1 MASIKIHPVRRINAT
16 IRVPGDKSISHR
28 SALIGGL
35 TDGELRVNGFLPS
48 EDCLA
53 SLSAM
58 QAMGVEIDRITETSF
73 LLKGCSGKLRPA
85 LEPIDC
91 GNSGTTIR
99 LLAGIVA
106 GQPGFSTRLFGDES
120 LGRRPMKRIVDP
132 LTLMGT
138 EVICEG
144 KDQRPPLV
152 IKGCQLKP
160 ITYKMS
166 VASAQLKS
174 CILLAGLQTE
184 GKTIVQQPIICRDH
198 TERMLEYFRA
208 SISTV
213 DNVITLYGGTKL
225 HARDLEIPGDFS
237 SAAFW
242 LVAAAAL
249 PGARMTLPN
258 VGLNPTRTG
267 LINVLIRMGAQIQ
280 ENVENTSSE
289 PLGTLTIPEGTTL
302 RSTNIGGDE
311 IPNIIDELPIIA
323 VAAALAKGTTTIK
336 DAQELRV
343 KESDRL
349 AALALNLRA
358 FGVPVEE
365 TSDGLIIQ
373 GGAPLTGACVQSFGD
388 HRIAMAFSI
397 LALFAKGSSV
407 IENTACIATS
417 YPTFERNLSEVLDAD
432 LSGHFNIKWPFL
444 TKKKIDPTPSTDS
457 SNL

>member
-1 MASIKIHPVRRINAT
+1 MASLKVRPIRRLQAS

-28 SALIGGL
+28 SAMIGGL
-35 TDGELRVNGFLPS
+35 TEGELRVSGFLPS

-58 QAMGVEIDRITETSF
+58 QALGVEVDRINETSF
-73 LLKGCSGKLRPA
+73 ILKGSGGKLSPA

-99 LLAGIVA
+99 LLSGVVA
-106 GQPGFSTRLFGDES
+106 GQAGFSTRLFGDES
-120 LGRRPMKRIVDP
+120 LARRPMKRIVDP
-132 LTLMGT
+132 LQLMGAQ
-138 EVICEG
+138 IDCEG

-152 IKGCQLKP
+152 VHGAKLKP
-160 ITYKMS
+160 IHYKMP

-174 CILLAGLQTE
+174 CILLAGLQTQ
-184 GKTIVQQPIICRDH
+184 GKTTVEQPIVCRDH

-208 SISTV
+208 SIRTV
-213 DNVITLYGGTKL
+213 DNKIELYGGNRL
-225 HARDLEIPGDFS
+225 YARDLEIPGDFS

-242 LVAAAAL
+242 LVAAAAM
-249 PGARMTLPN
+249 PGARVTLPN

-267 LINVLIRMGAQIQ
+267 LLNVLMRMGAQIKEQ
-280 ENVENTSSE
+280 IQNAGPE
-289 PLGTLTIPEGTTL
+289 PVGTLMIEEGSRLRGTT
-302 RSTNIGGDE
+302 IGGSE
-311 IPNIIDELPIIA
+311 IPNVIDELPIIA
-323 VAAALAKGTTTIK
+323 VAGALAEGTTIIK

-365 TSDGLIIQ
+365 TEDGLIIQ
-373 GGAPLTGACVQSFGD
+373 GRAPLQGARVNSLGD

-397 LALFAKGSSV
+397 LALFAEGSSL

-417 YPTFERNLSEVLDAD
+417 YPSFERDLNEVLDAD
-432 LSGHFNIKWPFL
+432 LSGRFSFKWPFN
-444 TKKKIDPTPSTDS
+444 KKSKKPSPVA
-457 SNL
+457 

>member
-1 MASIKIHPVRRINAT
+1 MASIKVHPVRRLHAT
-16 IRVPGDKSISHR
+16 ITVPGDKSISHR

-35 TDGELRVNGFLPS
+35 TDGELRVTGFLPS

-53 SLSAM
+53 SLTAM
-58 QAMGVEIDRITETSF
+58 QSLGVEVDRISETSF
-73 LLKGCSGKLRPA
+73 ILKGCGGKLSPA

-132 LTLMGT
+132 LHLMGA
-138 EVICEG
+138 EVLCEG

-152 IKGCQLKP
+152 IKGAQLKP
-160 ITYKMS
+160 IHYKMS

-174 CILLAGLQTE
+174 CILLAGLQSE
-184 GKTIVQQPIICRDH
+184 GKTVVEQPIVCRDH
-198 TERMLEYFRA
+198 TERMLEYFQA
-208 SISTV
+208 SISTK
-213 DNVITLYGGTKL
+213 NNSIELYGGSKL
-225 HARDLEIPGDFS
+225 YARDLQVPGDFS

-242 LVAAAAL
+242 LVAAAAM
-249 PGARMTLPN
+249 PGARINLLN

-267 LINVLIRMGAQIQ
+267 LLNVLMRMGAQIK
-280 ENVENTSSE
+280 EHVEDSGSE
-289 PLGTLTIPEGTTL
+289 PRGTLSIQEGSTLRGTT
-302 RSTNIGGDE
+302 IGGAE
-311 IPNIIDELPIIA
+311 IPNVIDELPILA
-323 VAAALAKGTTTIK
+323 VAAALAQGTTIIK

-365 TSDGLIIQ
+365 TPDGLIIQ
-373 GGAPLTGACVQSFGD
+373 GGAPLKGAKVSSFGD

-397 LALFAKGSSV
+397 LALFAHGSSV
-407 IENTACIATS
+407 IDNTACIATS
-417 YPTFERNLSEVLDAD
+417 YPTFERDLRGILDAD
-432 LSGHFNIKWPFL
+432 LSSRFNIKWPFRS
-444 TKKKIDPTPSTDS
+444 KKETSPTT
-457 SNL
+457 

>member
-1 MASIKIHPVRRINAT
+1 MASLKVHPIRRIRAT
-16 IRVPGDKSISHR
+16 IQVPGDKSISHR

-58 QAMGVEIDRITETSF
+58 QALGVEVERITETSF
-73 LLKGCSGKLRPA
+73 ILQGRGGKLTPA

-99 LLAGIVA
+99 LLAGVLA
-106 GQPGFSTRLFGDES
+106 GQPDFSTRLFGDES
-120 LGRRPMKRIVDP
+120 LARRPMKRIVDP
-132 LTLMGT
+132 LEQMGAQ
-138 EVICEG
+138 VQCEG
-144 KDQRPPLV
+144 KDQRPPLI
-152 IKGCQLKP
+152 IKGAKLKP
-160 ITYKMS
+160 IHHKMS

-174 CILLAGLQTE
+174 CILLAGIQTE
-184 GKTIVQQPIICRDH
+184 GKTIVEQPIVCRDH

-208 SISTV
+208 SIKTTDRQIEV
-213 DNVITLYGGTKL
+213 FGGGRLYS
-225 HARDLEIPGDFS
+225 RDLEIPGDFS

-249 PGARMTLPN
+249 PGAQITLPN

-267 LINVLIRMGAQIQ
+267 LLNVLMRMGAQIK
-280 ENVENTSSE
+280 EHVEDAGVE
-289 PLGTLTIPEGTTL
+289 PRGTLTIEEGTRL
-302 RSTNIGGDE
+302 RGTTISGNE
-311 IPNIIDELPIIA
+311 IPNVIDELPIIA
-323 VAAALAKGTTTIK
+323 VAGALAEGTTIIK

-365 TSDGLIIQ
+365 TPDGLIIQ
-373 GGAPLTGACVQSFGD
+373 GRAQLKGARVESLGD

-397 LALFAKGSSV
+397 LALFAEGSSH
-407 IENTACIATS
+407 INNTACIATS
-417 YPTFERNLSEVLDAD
+417 YPTFERDLQTVLDAD
-432 LSGHFNIKWPFL
+432 LSGRFSFKWPFGSR
-444 TKKKIDPTPSTDS
+444 KKNSNPATD
-457 SNL
+457 